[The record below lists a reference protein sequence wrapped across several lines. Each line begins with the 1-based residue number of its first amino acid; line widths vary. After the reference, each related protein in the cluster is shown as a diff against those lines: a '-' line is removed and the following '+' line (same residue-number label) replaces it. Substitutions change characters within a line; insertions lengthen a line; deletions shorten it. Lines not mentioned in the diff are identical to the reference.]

1 MLNLML
7 LPKLESEYLGH
18 SPVSENSL
26 DLGMACLIDYDVGL
40 DPMNLQT
47 NGQVNSSKFNGD
59 RVMVGCHV

>member
-47 NGQVNSSKFNGD
+47 NGQVNSS
-59 RVMVGCHV
+59 